1 MPRISIDEQDGC
13 NDLGV
18 RRRIE
23 PCLVTIGVPVRCPF
37 EGGGRADLKTL
48 HGADDLAVEVLA
60 ELCRRRSQVALH
72 ALALGGA
79 HLTHP
84 AVLQHRESRQQ
95 HE

>member
-1 MPRISIDEQDGC
+1 MTGLGIDEQDRC

-23 PCLVTIGVPVRCPF
+23 PCLVTIGVPVGCPL
-37 EGGGRADLKTL
+37 ERSGRPDLKTQ
-48 HGADDLAVEVLA
+48 HGADNLAVEVLA

-72 ALALGGA
+72 ALAFGGA

-84 AVLQHRESRQQ
+84 AVLQDGESRQQ